1 MADEQQA
8 MLDELLSACLH
19 QETDR
24 ENVLEGFRH
33 RLKICRA
40 WDIPAGSQ
48 ILDIGCGQGESSLI
62 LALLNGPDGLVT
74 GIDNGPPEYGAP
86 ITTGDARS
94 FIEAAPLGRRIRF
107 QMTEAPALLAG
118 PAAASSSPPRFDAAV
133 AMHSLWYFDSEAQV
147 RALFAGLARA
157 RVGRVYLA
165 EYTGVAGAAPA
176 QRAHQR
182 AAEAQIRLHAAR
194 RPPAD
199 AVHKPNVRAALP
211 PARLVGLAGQEGW
224 RVRRSGVVEASDAL
238 MDGHWEAQMVKAD
251 SFRDEVRAAR
261 LDPDVEAD
269 ILRLSEE
276 VKDLVQELSLR
287 GARAQCMDSFWAVLS
302 LDDE

>member
-1 MADEQQA
+1 

-19 QETDR
+19 RETDR

-33 RLKICRA
+33 RLKLCRA

-48 ILDIGCGQGESSLI
+48 ILDIGCGQGESSLV
-62 LALLNGPDGLVT
+62 LALRNGPDGLVT

-86 ITTGDARS
+86 ITTGEARA

-107 QMTEAPALLAG
+107 LRTEAPALLADA
-118 PAAASSSPPRFDAAV
+118 PAAPAAPRFDAAV

-165 EYTGVAGAAPA
+165 EYTGVADVPA

-182 AAEAQIRLHAAR
+182 AAEAQIRRHGA
-194 RPPAD
+194 RPPPDD
-199 AVHKPNVRAALP
+199 AVHKPNVRAALLP
-211 PARLVGLAGQEGW
+211 TRLVGLAEQEGW
-224 RVRRSGVVEASDAL
+224 KVRRSGVVEASDAL

-287 GARAQCMDSFWAVLS
+287 GERARCMNSFWAVLS